1 MQSLTLRNIVKQKR
15 TKMKKG
21 LLITLV
27 VVLVVGG
34 ALVAWGVGVSNTEKR
49 LVNKIEAQQEATEVF
64 YTKLW
69 EILKS
74 KAGVTEEYAEQ
85 FKEIQF
91 GIMEGRYSTGGE
103 MMKWIQE
110 ANPEFDASLY
120 KDLMNSIEGERNG
133 FFIEQKK
140 LVDMEKQHK
149 DMLEV
154 FPKSVILKNRDAV
167 TITVLKNV
175 ATKEAFETGTDSSPE
190 LF

>member
-1 MQSLTLRNIVKQKR
+1 
-15 TKMKKG
+15 MKGFLIG
-21 LLITLV
+21 LVITV
-27 VVLVVGG
+27 FVAGG
-34 ALVAWGVGVSNTEKR
+34 LVAWGVGVSNSERTLR
-49 LVNKIEAQQEATEVF
+49 NKIEAQQEASEIF

-74 KAGVTEEYAEQ
+74 KAGVTSEYAEQ

-140 LVDMEKQHK
+140 LIDMQKQHK
-149 DMLEV
+149 DMLV
-154 FPKSVILKNRDAV
+154 TFPKKVILAKREKV
-167 TITVLKNV
+167 EIVVLKNV
-175 ATKEAFETGTDSSPE
+175 VTKEAFSTGTDQSPD